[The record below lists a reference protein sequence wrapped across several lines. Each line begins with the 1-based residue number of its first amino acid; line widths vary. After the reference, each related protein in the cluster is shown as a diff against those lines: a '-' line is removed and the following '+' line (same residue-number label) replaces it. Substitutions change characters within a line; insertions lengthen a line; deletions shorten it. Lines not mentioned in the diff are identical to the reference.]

1 MISGPYSAKRRM
13 RESKVEKH
21 LVDRVKA
28 LGGVAEKYKSPGRRN
43 VPDRIVLW
51 PALQNMARM
60 NVSGP
65 YVHFVECKRPGE
77 EPTPG
82 QLRDHER
89 RRTMGFTVV
98 VVDSIES
105 VDNYLR
111 ACRP

>member
-1 MISGPYSAKRRM
+1 MISGPYSRNRM

-51 PALQNMARM
+51 PKKTQWDWTDEPAVA
-60 NVSGP
+60 
-65 YVHFVECKRPGE
+65 HFVECKRPGE

-89 RRTMGFTVV
+89 RRAMGFTVV

-105 VDNYLR
+105 VENYLKEH
-111 ACRP
+111 AP